1 MVRSI
6 KSGLPLN
13 DALRL
18 IASDGQEPVRT
29 EFRRVV
35 ESQQV
40 GLNVPEACARMM
52 PMIVGIISRSRRRI

>member
-40 GLNVPEACARMM
+40 ASTFPKPAPA
-52 PMIVGIISRSRRRI
+52 